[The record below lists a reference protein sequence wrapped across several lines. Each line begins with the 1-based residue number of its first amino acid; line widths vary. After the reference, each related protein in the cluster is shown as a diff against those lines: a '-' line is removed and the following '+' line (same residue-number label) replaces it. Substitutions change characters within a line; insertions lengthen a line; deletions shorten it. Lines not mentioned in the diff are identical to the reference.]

1 MQAKQINNGTS
12 GMTLAFDGFHLT
24 SSGPVP
30 ELRTKKVVY
39 AAPKSE
45 DEKRAEREMVEEKAD
60 WEAAYTEQYEAT
72 MKFIDRARQQTMK
85 VMQLKKEMEA
95 LKKENE
101 ALKES
106 DRVKRKHL
114 DAFKKIIEEQT
125 KEIEG
130 LMEEN
135 EALKNKD

>member
-1 MQAKQINNGTS
+1 M
-12 GMTLAFDGFHLT
+12 AFDGFHLT
-24 SSGPVP
+24 SSGPAP
-30 ELRTKKVVY
+30 ETRTRKFVY
-39 AAPKSE
+39 AVPKSE
-45 DEKRAEREMVEEKAD
+45 DEKRAEREAKEEATD

-101 ALKES
+101 SLKES

-114 DAFKKIIEEQT
+114 DAFKKIIEDQT

-135 EALKNKD
+135 ESLKNKN

>member
-1 MQAKQINNGTS
+1 M
-12 GMTLAFDGFHLT
+12 AFDGFHLT

-30 ELRTKKVVY
+30 ETRKAKKVVY
-39 AAPKSE
+39 AVPKSE
-45 DEKRAEREMVEEKAD
+45 DEKRAEREAKEEATD

-101 ALKES
+101 ELKKS
-106 DRVKRKHL
+106 L
-114 DAFKKIIEEQT
+114 AT
-125 KEIEG
+125 K
-130 LMEEN
+130 N
-135 EALKNKD
+135 